1 MFVSNL
7 FKHWTYKIFAP
18 GLLVREKYEAFR
30 NLLEYDKKS
39 HELIAELERIYYEEL
54 KVDFAAI
61 EHKVKQL
68 FSSVARVVDSL
79 SQICPTCY
87 PKLNDFCRDIDK
99 KIHHVLTSGSYDSSP
114 PFTLALDELGTDSH
128 LLFGGKAFNLA
139 TLRKKLSLPVPR
151 GFVVTANSYNYLIE
165 YNNLRGKIDERLAQ
179 LDLNSAHSLEQTSG
193 DLVELIHS
201 AQVPQA
207 IEEDITTALEEI
219 SGEQGGGLWVSVRSS
234 AVGEDSVAS
243 FAGQYE
249 SVLNVEPTKVVDAYK
264 TVIAS
269 KYSPRALNYRIN
281 YGLSDHETPMA
292 VLVLEMIDAGVS
304 GVIYTLDPEET
315 SGGTMAI
322 HSIWG
327 LGKLLVDGSVT
338 PSVIR
343 VTREPPYQLERDKEV
358 VQPVKAV
365 PMDTGGIQVVS
376 GMDDLPANLA
386 LDDTSALT
394 LAEWAIKLEDFH
406 GAPQDIEW
414 CMDNQGKFFILQSRP
429 LHVEDTDQQIID
441 CGNIEVD
448 SRVLLSGGNSA
459 CGGIAAG
466 KVYKIK
472 GASDLESL
480 PEGAIVVAKV
490 PSPDFVK
497 VVGKIGAVITD
508 VGSTAGHFASVAR
521 EFGIPTL
528 VNTTVATKKLAA
540 GQEVTVY
547 ADAKV
552 VYEGIVEQ
560 LVGSA
565 CAARSLLA
573 DSPFMLSMEKIL
585 SYISPLNL
593 VDPLAE
599 SFVPES
605 CESLHDILRF
615 AHEKS
620 IQQMFLL
627 GDKGS
632 RRATGA
638 KRLISEIPIIIYL
651 LDLGGGLVEEARTK
665 KEIELKDITN
675 IPLRAVWKGLSD
687 PGIYW
692 DPDVQHYDW
701 QEFFRISGT
710 NSFARPDSKFLGS
723 YAIISHDY
731 LNFNIHFGFHFVVL
745 DTLCGQ
751 ELDANY
757 ILLRFAG
764 GGGDPYPRFLRLK
777 FLEGILSHH
786 GFNVEKKGDMIDA
799 QLSRN
804 DRQTLEA
811 KLEVVGK
818 LLGCTRVLDMSL
830 KDGSQVE
837 ELVERFMNGI
847 YDFNPLQGR

>member
-1 MFVSNL
+1 
-7 FKHWTYKIFAP
+7 
-18 GLLVREKYEAFR
+18 
-30 NLLEYDKKS
+30 
-39 HELIAELERIYYEEL
+39 
-54 KVDFAAI
+54 I
-61 EHKVKQL
+61 EHKCKQL
-68 FSSVARVVDSL
+68 SL
-79 SQICPTCY
+79 SVTKVVKSLSEICPTCY
-87 PKLNDFCRDIDK
+87 PKLDDCFRAIDQR
-99 KIHHVLTSGSYDSSP
+99 IQQVLAPSSYDFSP
-114 PFTLALDELGTDSH
+114 PFTLTLDELGTDSH
-128 LLFGGKAFNLA
+128 LLVGGKAFNLA
-139 TLRKKLSLPVPR
+139 TVRKGLGLPVPR
-151 GFVVTANSYNYLIE
+151 GFVVTANSFNYLIE
-165 YNNLRGKIDERLAQ
+165 ENNLREKIDERLAQ
-179 LDLNSAHSLEQTSG
+179 LDLNSASSVEKTSE
-193 DLVELIHS
+193 DLVKLIQL
-201 AQVPQA
+201 ARVPKA
-207 IEEDITTALEEI
+207 IEEEISTALKEI
-219 SGEQGGGLWVSVRSS
+219 SGDQVGRLRVSVRSS
-234 AVGEDSVAS
+234 AVGEDSAAS

-249 SVLNVEPTKVVDAYK
+249 SVLNVQPNRIVDAYK
-264 TVIAS
+264 EVIAS

-281 YGLSDHETPMA
+281 YGLSDRETPMA

-315 SGGTMAI
+315 GGGTLAI

-343 VTREPPYQLERDKEV
+343 VTREPPHQLERDKEIF
-358 VQPVKAV
+358 QPVKAV
-365 PMDTGGIQVVS
+365 PLKKGGIQVVS
-376 GMDDLPANLA
+376 GVDDLPANLA
-386 LDDTSALT
+386 LDDQSALE
-394 LAEWAIKLEDFH
+394 LMEWATKLEDFQ
-406 GAPQDIEW
+406 GTPQDIEW
-414 CMDNQGKFFILQSRP
+414 CMDNEGKLFILQSRP
-429 LHVEDTDQQIID
+429 LHIEDKDQQKID
-441 CGNIEVD
+441 CSNIEVD

-466 KVYKIK
+466 EVYKVERSK
-472 GASDLESL
+472 DLESL
-480 PEGAIVVAKV
+480 PQGAVVVAKV
-490 PSPDFVK
+490 PSPDLVK
-497 VVGKIGAVITD
+497 VVGKISAVITD

-528 VNTTVATKKLAA
+528 VNTGVAMNSLTS

-547 ADAKV
+547 AEAKI

-565 CAARSLLA
+565 CSVRSLLT
-573 DSPFMLSMEKIL
+573 DSPFMVSMEKIL
-585 SYISPLNL
+585 SDISPLNL

-599 SFVPES
+599 AFAPEG

-632 RRATGA
+632 RRAAGA

-665 KEIELKDITN
+665 KEIELNDITN
-675 IPLRAVWKGLSD
+675 IPLKALWKGLSN

-692 DPDVQHYDW
+692 DPNVRHYDW
-701 QEFFRISGT
+701 QEFARIS
-710 NSFARPDSKFLGS
+710 SSDSVVRPESKFLGS
-723 YAIISHDY
+723 YAILSHDY

-745 DTLCGQ
+745 DTLCGH
-751 ELDANY
+751 ELDENY
-757 ILLRFAG
+757 IMLRFAG
-764 GGGDPYPRFLRLK
+764 GGGDLYSKFLRLK

-786 GFNVEKKGDMIDA
+786 GFKVEKKGDMIDA

-811 KLEVVGK
+811 KLEVLGQ

-837 ELVERFMNGI
+837 ELIERFMNGI
-847 YDFNPLQGR
+847 YDFSPLQRR